1 MSLKDLAQQM
11 KAIGRKGDTELVH
24 MTKGEVAG
32 LQALAEAAGGT
43 LTKNP
48 KTGLPEAS
56 FLERLLPSIIGLGVG
71 MFAGPMAGAA
81 AGALVGGATNE
92 ENPMMGALM
101 GGLGGYGGASL
112 GAGLSQ
118 AGAGAIAPTTGA
130 TFPID
135 AGIQSSGAMT
145 TPVYTPSPLVGDV
158 TKQIA
163 PNLVRPEVA
172 ATVPATAAPTTFS
185 NMGQGIQA
193 LFNNP
198 SDAIKAMGGG
208 MSVAKDMGMGLAPML
223 MAGMGSRGPSG
234 LPGEKEDTEDLMGRY
249 EYRAN
254 PTGGKRPAGSAF
266 TGERTYFEP
275 EYRRMYAAKG
285 GEVKKF
291 ADGGEASASSS
302 TANPARGMRGV
313 SADAMNYLYQM
324 DPAQQDGGASAEA
337 MQYLMGQLPATSRVQ
352 PAPVQTTPFTPP
364 SRQQLTLPGGG
375 FGGIFGGADNDP
387 MKDYVAIGAGPYA
400 GMYESK
406 TPQYVFD
413 PGSQQFYRTD
423 PVYKQQPFFGGL
435 FDGFGRS
442 FEQNPSLYSGLY
454 AFSEGGITD
463 LAKGGMKAGGF
474 VIPADVVSMV
484 GEGNTDA
491 GYEQIKRML
500 PGATPI
506 KGKDGGQA
514 DTVATSI
521 EGKQPARI
529 AHGEMYVPPAEVK
542 RAGGAKKLYAMMKN
556 VRQQAKGDTAQI
568 KPVDLKKAMA

>member
-11 KAIGRKGDTELVH
+11 KATGRKGDTELVH

-112 GAGLSQ
+112 GAGLSR

-208 MSVAKDMGMGLAPML
+208 MNVAKDMGMGLAPML
-223 MAGMGSRGPSG
+223 MAGMGGRGSFE

-266 TGERTYFEP
+266 TGEPTYFEP

-302 TANPARGMRGV
+302 TTNPARGMSGV

-375 FGGIFGGADNDP
+375 FRGLFGAGE
-387 MKDYVAIGAGPYA
+387 DYDAIGEGPYA
-400 GMYESK
+400 GLYQSK
-406 TPQYVFD
+406 TPQYVYD
-413 PGSQQFYRTD
+413 PGSQQYYRTD
-423 PVYKQQPFFGGL
+423 PVFNYAQPEASYDSPPDYGNGG
-435 FDGFGRS
+435 GYG
-442 FEQNPSLYSGLY
+442 Y
-454 AFSEGGITD
+454 GGSVPGNGISD

-491 GYEQIKRML
+491 GYEEIKRML

-529 AHGEMYVPPAEVK
+529 AHGEMYVPPAAVK

-556 VRQQAKGDTAQI
+556 VRQQATGSKAQI
-568 KPVDLKKAMA
+568 EPVNLKKAMA